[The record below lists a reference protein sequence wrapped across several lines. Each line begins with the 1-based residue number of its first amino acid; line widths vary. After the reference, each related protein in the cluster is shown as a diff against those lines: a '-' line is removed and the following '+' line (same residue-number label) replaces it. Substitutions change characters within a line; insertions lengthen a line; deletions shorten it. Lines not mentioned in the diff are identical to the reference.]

1 MAFNDFTVEDQGK
14 AICFWQETNA
24 KHKKYSKSLTWQEFK
39 GKFYIKAENRA
50 QLEGRFKRCIKKIQ
64 EDQPEIFQKLFS
76 NLKYKIHDDRIYG
89 LQNIHN

>member
-1 MAFNDFTVEDQGK
+1 MKPMLNIKNIQKALLGK
-14 AICFWQETNA
+14 NL
-24 KHKKYSKSLTWQEFK
+24 KVHKC
-39 GKFYIKAENRA
+39 YIKAENRA

-76 NLKYKIHDDRIYG
+76 NLKSKIHDARIYG

>member
-39 GKFYIKAENRA
+39 GKYFIKAEIWA
-50 QLEGRFKRCIKKIQ
+50 QLEGIIKRYKKNLGRSAIKFSKTVFK
-64 EDQPEIFQKLFS
+64 PEI
-76 NLKYKIHDDRIYG
+76 
-89 LQNIHN
+89 